1 MKVRAAGLL
10 DLARIEEL
18 HHAAGSNPTEGT
30 GSAARLWTLLSSTL
44 SALLPLTSET
54 LIYVA
59 EEGGKVVG
67 FIQASGQPGFD
78 LQGARVLQVL
88 NLQVVDAPE
97 SEDIASALVDHL
109 SNQALQ
115 RGALRLFVRLPDR
128 DPLLPVFRMR
138 GFRQYATEQIL
149 FADKPRRGISP
160 APEGARQI
168 RRGDGRRLYQL
179 YRKVTPEHVSQL
191 EAPTYREWR
200 ALHGEWTGRLAARG
214 SNKEEVVIDRI
225 EVVGWVKAER
235 SSGAQPH
242 TLNFLA
248 LPETPLPDQL
258 ADLGLSL
265 LGPGDSDT
273 PVWSS
278 LRHYDSHMI
287 DALRGRGFSVLLT
300 QLLLVKELA
309 IRVPVQEKGLVPSF
323 G

>member
-1 MKVRAAGLL
+1 MKIRAAGLL
-10 DLARIEEL
+10 DLGRIEEL
-18 HHAAGSNPTEGT
+18 HRAAENHPNEAAPP
-30 GSAARLWTLLSSTL
+30 AARLWSILSSTL
-44 SALLPLTSET
+44 SALVPLSAET
-54 LIYVA
+54 LLYVA
-59 EEGGKVVG
+59 EDGGKVVG
-67 FIQASGQPGFD
+67 FIQASGKPLGLD
-78 LQGARVLQVL
+78 LPRAKVLQVL
-88 NLQVVDAPE
+88 NLQVIETRE
-97 SEDIASALVDHL
+97 SEEIAAALVDHL

-115 RGALRLFVRLPDR
+115 RGAHRLFVRLPDR
-128 DPLLPVFRMR
+128 DPLITVFRLR

-149 FADKPRRGISP
+149 FAETARRGITP
-160 APEGARQI
+160 APEGTRQVK
-168 RRGDGRRLYQL
+168 RGDGRRLYQL

-214 SNKEEVVIDRI
+214 SNKEEIVVDRV
-225 EVVGWVKAER
+225 ELAGWVKAER
-235 SSGAQPH
+235 GGGAQPH
-242 TLNFLA
+242 TLSFLA
-248 LPETPLPDQL
+248 LPEQPLPDEL

-265 LGPGDSDT
+265 LQDGDS

-309 IRVPVQEKGLVPSF
+309 IQVPAAEKGLVPSF

>member
-18 HHAAGSNPTEGT
+18 HRSVDSFPNEASVP
-30 GSAARLWTLLSSTL
+30 AARLWSLLSSTL
-44 SALLPLTSET
+44 SALLPLAQET

-59 EEGGKVVG
+59 EDGGKVLG
-67 FIQASGQPGFD
+67 FIQASGKPLGLD
-78 LQGARVLQVL
+78 LPRAKVLQVL
-88 NLQVVDAPE
+88 NLQVVDSAE
-97 SEDIASALVDHL
+97 SEDIAAALIEHL
-109 SNQALQ
+109 ANQALQ
-115 RGALRLFVRLPDR
+115 RGVHRLFVRLPDR
-128 DPLLPVFRMR
+128 DALLPVFRLR

-149 FADKPRRGISP
+149 FAENPRRGITP
-160 APEGARQI
+160 APEGARPI
-168 RRGDGRRLYQL
+168 RRGEGRRLYQL

-200 ALHGEWTGRLAARG
+200 ALHGEWTGRLTARG
-214 SNKEEVVIDRI
+214 SNTEEVVVDRI
-225 EVVGWVKAER
+225 ELVGWVKAEH
-235 SSGAQPH
+235 STGAQPH

-248 LPETPLPDQL
+248 LPEPPLPDEL
-258 ADLGLSL
+258 ADLGLQL
-265 LGPGDSDT
+265 LGTLDS

-300 QLLLVKELA
+300 QMLLVKELA
-309 IRVPVQEKGLVPSF
+309 LRVPAAEKGLVPSF

>member
-1 MKVRAAGLL
+1 MRVRAAGLL
-10 DLARIEEL
+10 DLSRIEEL
-18 HHAAGSNPTEGT
+18 HRSADSHPREAAVP
-30 GSAARLWTLLSSTL
+30 AARLWTLLSSTL
-44 SALLPLTSET
+44 SALLPLSQET

-59 EEGGKVVG
+59 EDGGKVAG
-67 FIQASGQPGFD
+67 FIQASGKPLGLD
-78 LQGARVLQVL
+78 LPRATVLQVL
-88 NLQVVDAPE
+88 NLQVVEGPD
-97 SEDIASALVDHL
+97 SEEVASALIDHL

-115 RGALRLFVRLPDR
+115 RGVHRLFVRLPDR
-128 DPLLPVFRMR
+128 DPLMPVFRLR

-149 FADKPRRGISP
+149 FADQPRRGITP

-168 RRGDGRRLYQL
+168 KRGDGRRLYQL

-214 SNKEEVVIDRI
+214 SNKEEVVVDRM
-225 EVVGWVKAER
+225 ELVGWLKAER

-242 TLNFLA
+242 TLNFLV
-248 LPETPLPDQL
+248 LPESPLPDQL
-258 ADLGLSL
+258 ADLAISML
-265 LGPGDSDT
+265 GDSDT

-309 IRVPVQEKGLVPSF
+309 IRVPVAEKGLVPSF